1 TIPGIPHEQ
10 DNLRSSKL
18 SSRNEI
24 FAAHAVPAIA
34 LRPVLKT
41 IVGEY
46 YPGKSRTIVPPGLQC
61 EIKAVT
67 FA

>member
-1 TIPGIPHEQ
+1 
-10 DNLRSSKL
+10 
-18 SSRNEI
+18 
-24 FAAHAVPAIA
+24 
-34 LRPVLKT
+34 VLKT

-61 EIKAVT
+61 EIKGVT